1 MECSWC
7 QEWSCCFV
15 HFIQYGLRVT
25 SGDNGGGLIGNQ
37 ALVLSQSID
46 AHLQREVFQSKALGE
61 VDGTRLTGLDLV
73 KPALSHSELGGA
85 ASEVVL
91 INK

>member
-1 MECSWC
+1 MQLVPRMELLFCSLYTIWF
-7 QEWSCCFV
+7 ES
-15 HFIQYGLRVT
+15 HLRRQ
-25 SGDNGGGLIGNQ
+25 GGGLIGNQ